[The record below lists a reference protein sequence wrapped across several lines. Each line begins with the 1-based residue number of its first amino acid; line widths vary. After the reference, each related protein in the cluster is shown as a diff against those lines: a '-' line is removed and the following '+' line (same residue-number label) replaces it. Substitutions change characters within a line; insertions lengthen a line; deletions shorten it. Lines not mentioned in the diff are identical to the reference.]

1 MESSTDSFAPSKQTV
16 YVSNLPFSYT
26 NSDLCTLMEK
36 YGKIA
41 KYELMFKLHSVLNF
55 GHKKKIIISKF
66 GILVIKMCSF
76 YVNFKKKG

>member
-55 GHKKKIIISKF
+55 G
-66 GILVIKMCSF
+66 
-76 YVNFKKKG
+76 